1 MTTGATGR
9 GAAWRRTVFQ
19 DFTKTI
25 QLTTSP
31 SVVWDA
37 LLDVRRVASW
47 LSIVRDVRD
56 VDPPRH
62 YTALL
67 EDRLGPFAMRA
78 DLEVAVEAGVDRRM
92 HVAAAGEDRQVASR
106 ISATIDLAVE
116 PHAEETV
123 VTVTGRYEITGR
135 IATLGSG
142 AIRKKGD
149 KILEE
154 FFTNLGRELGAADPT
169 RSAHV

>member
-1 MTTGATGR
+1 M
-9 GAAWRRTVFQ
+9 FQ
-19 DFTKTI
+19 DFTRTI
-25 QLTTSP
+25 ELVAAP
-31 SVVWDA
+31 AAVWDA
-37 LLDVRRVASW
+37 MLDVRRVASW

-56 VDPPRH
+56 IDPPRR
-62 YTALL
+62 YAAML

-78 DLEVAVEAGVDRRM
+78 DLDVTVEADATGRM

-106 ISATIDLAVE
+106 ISATIDLRCE
-116 PHAEETV
+116 PHGSGTALAV
-123 VTVTGRYEITGR
+123 SGRYEITGR

-154 FFTNLGRELGAADPT
+154 FFANLGRELGAGDRAADRAST
-169 RSAHV
+169 

>member
-1 MTTGATGR
+1 
-9 GAAWRRTVFQ
+9 VFQ
-19 DFTKTI
+19 DFARTI
-25 QLTTSP
+25 DLVAP
-31 SVVWDA
+31 PAAVWA
-37 LLDVRRVASW
+37 AMLDVRRVASW

-56 VDPPRH
+56 VEPPRR
-62 YTALL
+62 YAALL

-78 DLEVAVEAGVDRRM
+78 DLEVTVVTDSDSRM

-106 ISATIDLAVE
+106 ISATIDLNLE
-116 PHAEETV
+116 PRAAGTI

-135 IATLGSG
+135 VATLGSA

-154 FFTNLGRELGAADPT
+154 FCANLGRELGAGDPAADRAAT
-169 RSAHV
+169 

>member
-1 MTTGATGR
+1 M
-9 GAAWRRTVFQ
+9 FQ

-25 QLTTSP
+25 QLTASP
-31 SVVWDA
+31 TVVWGA
-37 LLDVRRVASW
+37 MLDVRQVASW
-47 LSIVRDVRD
+47 LSIVRDVRA
-56 VDPPRH
+56 VDPPRR

-78 DLEVAVEAGVDRRM
+78 DLEVTVESDAERRM

-106 ISATIDLAVE
+106 ISATIDLALE
-116 PHAEETV
+116 PRAEGTV

-135 IATLGSG
+135 VATLGSG

-154 FFTNLGRELGAADPT
+154 FLANLGRALGAGDPT
-169 RSAHV
+169 RPAHV

>member
-1 MTTGATGR
+1 M
-9 GAAWRRTVFQ
+9 FQ

-25 QLTTSP
+25 QLTASP
-31 SVVWDA
+31 TMVWDA
-37 LLDVRRVASW
+37 MLDVRRVASW

-56 VDPPRH
+56 VEPPRR

-78 DLEVAVEAGVDRRM
+78 DLEVTVDADAGRRM

-106 ISATIDLAVE
+106 ISATIDLALE
-116 PHAEETV
+116 PHEEGTV
-123 VTVTGRYEITGR
+123 VNVTGRYEITGR

-154 FFTNLGRELGAADPT
+154 FFTNLGRELGAGDPT